1 MQIYIC
7 ICTCMYIYI
16 YVDIGPAQMGR
27 YEQIQYKH
35 ILSGGGLYRVI
46 IVWNAVFS
54 CLNLRMLDSSR
65 ALVFGS
71 RPGSSHFQLLKETAD
86 GAVRWKGCP
95 SGGHR
100 LKNVCYCG
108 KA

>member
-1 MQIYIC
+1 MY
-7 ICTCMYIYI
+7 MHMYVYIYI
-16 YVDIGPAQMGR
+16 YVDLGPAQMSR

-35 ILSGGGLYRVI
+35 IL
-46 IVWNAVFS
+46 VWNAVFS

-108 KA
+108 KT